1 MLFMDNKI
9 LNRLLTLKEFFY
21 NHKRLPSYQEMLSLW
36 ELSSKNAVSKV
47 VHKLIEL
54 GYLTQD
60 AVRQISPAE
69 MFFSLNLYGQVPA
82 GFPVPT
88 PDESAD
94 LLSLESYLVEH
105 PTRTFLLKV
114 SGDSLKDLGIMP
126 GDLVIVERASEA
138 KNGQVVLAYV
148 DEEWTLK
155 ILIKEGRDVHLM
167 PANKKYSAI
176 IPQNSLTIHG
186 IVTGVVRKYI
196 Q

>member
-1 MLFMDNKI
+1 
-9 LNRLLTLKEFFY
+9 
-21 NHKRLPSYQEMLSLW
+21 
-36 ELSSKNAVSKV
+36 
-47 VHKLIEL
+47 
-54 GYLTQD
+54 
-60 AVRQISPAE
+60 
-69 MFFSLNLYGQVPA
+69 
-82 GFPVPT
+82 
-88 PDESAD
+88 
-94 LLSLESYLVEH
+94 
-105 PTRTFLLKV
+105 
-114 SGDSLKDLGIMP
+114 MP